1 MSETIPDLPNYCW
14 PVDWACNQAF
24 YDDLT
29 TMEDPDNPSGP
40 RIPDPAGLAVAAR
53 AEALAVQTLRMLT
66 AFKVGGCPIVLR
78 PCSPRCI
85 PSSWLTAPT
94 MASGSWAG
102 YAGWVFSPYIGAGGQ
117 WLNACGCRND
127 SCGCTKVEE
136 IVLPTDV
143 GTITSVVIDGA
154 TLDASAYRVD
164 NHNRLVRTDGGV
176 WPTCQDMNLDSG
188 EGTFLVTY
196 QEGAVVDGLGSY
208 AAGILAVE
216 YAKAC
221 QGGNCRLPKGATS
234 IARAGVMIEIATGSF
249 PTGMTGIR
257 EVDAWIQNWN
267 PYGLRT
273 GGAEVYSIDVP
284 RGRKTTWRG

>member
-1 MSETIPDLPNYCW
+1 MSETIPDLPDFCW
-14 PVDWACNQAF
+14 PVDWACNTEF
-24 YDDLT
+24 YADLT
-29 TMEDPDNPSGP
+29 TMPDPEAPDGP

-66 AFKVGGCPIVLR
+66 GFKVGGCPINLR

-85 PSSWLTAPT
+85 PSSWLIAP
-94 MASGSWAG
+94 AG
-102 YAGWVFSPYIGAGGQ
+102 PGWNTVPGWTFQPYIQNGQ
-117 WLNACGCRND
+117 WYNACGCRSND
-127 SCGCTKVEE
+127 CGCTQVQE
-136 IVLPTDV
+136 IVLPTEAGSV
-143 GTITSVVIDGA
+143 TSVVIDGA
-154 TLDASAYRVD
+154 VLDPSAYRVD
-164 NHNRLVRTDGGV
+164 NTNRLVRTDGGA

-188 EGTFLVTY
+188 EGTFIVTY
-196 QEGAVVDGLGSY
+196 QQGAAVDGLGAY

-221 QGGNCRLPKGATS
+221 QGGKCRLPSGATS
-234 IARAGVMIEIATGSF
+234 VARAGIQIEIATGSF

-273 GGAEVYSIDVP
+273 GGAEVYSIDAP
-284 RGRKTTWRG
+284 RGRKTTWRA